1 MRAPFSTFL
10 LVIAIWAAPALAAQP
25 GVAGMQKKLEHVQA
39 NGQLARPD
47 PAPTEFSED
56 EVNAYMNS
64 GQLQLPAG
72 VKSVKLRGLEG
83 VITGNARVD
92 FDQLK
97 SGRGSANPML
107 SIFSG
112 VHDIQVDAHA
122 YGKSGRGFVQVD
134 TVALDGV
141 EIPRFVLQLFVQ
153 KYLQPKYPEVGLDSQ
168 FALPDRVDT
177 ATVGRHKLTLIQK

>member
-1 MRAPFSTFL
+1 MRALFSGL
-10 LVIAIWAAPALAAQP
+10 LVVTAIWLGQAYAAQS
-25 GVAGMQKKLEHVQA
+25 GVAEMQKKLEHVQA
-39 NGQLARPD
+39 NGQRAHPD

-56 EVNAYMNS
+56 EVNAYVNS
-64 GQLQLPAG
+64 GQVQLPAG
-72 VKSVKLRGLEG
+72 VKSVKFQGLEG
-83 VITGNARVD
+83 VITATARVD

-97 SGRGSANPML
+97 AGRGSANPML

-141 EIPRFVLQLFVQ
+141 QIPRFVLQLFVQ
-153 KYLQPKYPEVGLDSQ
+153 KYVTPKYPGVGLDSQ
-168 FALPDRVDT
+168 FPLPDRVD
-177 ATVGRHKLTLIQK
+177 AAIVGRHKLTVVQK

>member
-1 MRAPFSTFL
+1 MRASLAQFL
-10 LVIAIWAAPALAAQP
+10 LAMSIWLPQANAAQP

-39 NGQLARPD
+39 NGQLAHPD

-64 GQLQLPAG
+64 GQMQLPAG
-72 VKSVKLRGLEG
+72 VKSVKLRGLDG

-112 VHDIQVDAHA
+112 IHDIQVDAHA
-122 YGKSGRGFVQVD
+122 YGKNGRGFVQVD

-168 FALPDRVDT
+168 FALPDRIDT
-177 ATVGRHKLTLIQK
+177 ATVGKHRLIIVQK